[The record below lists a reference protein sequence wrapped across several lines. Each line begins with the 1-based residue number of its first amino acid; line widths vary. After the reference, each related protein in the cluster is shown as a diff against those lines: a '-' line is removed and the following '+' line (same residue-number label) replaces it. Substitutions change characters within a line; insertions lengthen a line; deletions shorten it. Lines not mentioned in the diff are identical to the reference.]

1 MFASGVSAWLDTPAA
16 AAHVPGMGFVARR
29 IRGAMLMLAGGV
41 AAVSYAFSLTGPG
54 GAKRAD
60 DEDPIDVQGLLAS
73 LTLVSMGA
81 GVWRSP
87 RRGGSDS
94 AR

>member
-1 MFASGVSAWLDTPAA
+1 
-16 AAHVPGMGFVARR
+16 MGFVVRR
-29 IRGAMLMLAGGV
+29 IMGAMLMLAGGV
-41 AAVSYAFSLTGPG
+41 AALSYAFSLTGPAS
-54 GAKRAD
+54 AKLAA
-60 DEDPIDVQGLLAS
+60 DEDPFDVQGLLAS

-87 RRGGSDS
+87 RRGGADS